1 MSVSCI
7 KVENVEK
14 HVLILVVAA
23 AVARSMVNGE
33 CEPRTQCIANAIAFN
48 FILICDPIGGMSVF
62 ACDRQHAETFHL
74 FHLFHFHLLGYVRSC
89 FSYRFLSTFAYFNSI
104 YSVRQLMHK
113 PNIFQLIEQL
123 ILLYGWLT
131 IRLAACNLTYAKDV
145 YISNA

>member
-62 ACDRQHAETFHL
+62 ACDRQRFICFICFIFICLAMSVVALVTGFYR
-74 FHLFHFHLLGYVRSC
+74 LLRISIRYIRSD
-89 FSYRFLSTFAYFNSI
+89 N
-104 YSVRQLMHK
+104 
-113 PNIFQLIEQL
+113 
-123 ILLYGWLT
+123 
-131 IRLAACNLTYAKDV
+131 
-145 YISNA
+145 